1 MGRVAGCGVGSHTHL
16 ATLAI
21 RLVEYMDTPPGVH
34 CLGYRMVTQ
43 GNHSLS
49 RALLFMMGELFFLAL
64 YSIIIYIGVSFSGT
78 RFPIISFFDFKLRI
92 VLSLF
97 LTSVIVLLSPA
108 DSERRYRLIVLGEK
122 EDKW

>member
-1 MGRVAGCGVGSHTHL
+1 
-16 ATLAI
+16 
-21 RLVEYMDTPPGVH
+21 
-34 CLGYRMVTQ
+34 MVTQ

-97 LTSVIVLLSPA
+97 LASVIVLLSPA
-108 DSERRYRLIVLGEK
+108 DSERR
-122 EDKW
+122 